1 MEIESYVSLVGTIF
15 YLISYEREIVQ
26 WRLLKSKFNFVGILA
41 CRLDTINVSI

>member
-15 YLISYEREIVQ
+15 YLISYEREIVHC
-26 WRLLKSKFNFVGILA
+26 RLLKPKFNFEEILA